1 MPSTVPQKSE
11 VACELLDRAIELFL
25 RGDSYYAA
33 LHLGG
38 ASEEILTVYARE
50 VPLSDGTFMEPTFD
64 QMKRAIVA
72 LSHPTSEFEAKKS
85 EKWAHDRM
93 SRAKNSVKHKRG
105 SNDRAV
111 DFEIEA
117 ESYDIIDRAITTYFQ
132 LWSQLD
138 LPYLPLIQA
147 FDQARRTG
155 RRT

>member
-50 VPLSDGTFMEPTFD
+50 VPLSDGTFMEHTFD

-72 LSHPTSEFEAKKS
+72 LSHPTSEFEARRS

-93 SRAKNSVKHKRG
+93 SKAKNSVKHKRG
-105 SNDRAV
+105 SNDRVV
-111 DFEIEA
+111 DFDRVRESAVTHGGIEILGPPPFPP
-117 ESYDIIDRAITTYFQ
+117 D
-132 LWSQLD
+132 
-138 LPYLPLIQA
+138 
-147 FDQARRTG
+147 
-155 RRT
+155 